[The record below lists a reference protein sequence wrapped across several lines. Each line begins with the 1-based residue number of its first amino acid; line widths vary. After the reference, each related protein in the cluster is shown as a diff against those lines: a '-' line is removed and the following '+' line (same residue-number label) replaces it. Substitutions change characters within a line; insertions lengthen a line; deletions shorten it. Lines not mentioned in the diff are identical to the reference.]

1 MKIGLYD
8 VDSIIPNLALMKISA
23 YYRARGDDVE
33 LYLPIFIDDYDKIY
47 ASKIFSSSDGT
58 ALVPERMEIGGTG
71 WNKVSVLPPEIEQM
85 QPDYTLYGY
94 EHSLGF
100 TQRGCRLKCSF
111 CVVPEKEGAPKPNNT
126 IEEIWQHRESKFI
139 VLLDNDFFGNPQWSD
154 RITELLKFD
163 LKVCFSQGLNI
174 RNLKLEQAEGVA
186 SVKFRNL
193 KDTAR
198 QVYFA
203 WDDPRHEK
211 LIHRGIERCVEA
223 GIKPSEMA
231 FYVLIGYHSTEAED
245 LHRVTV
251 LRNYGCDPF
260 AMPYDRSFKYQ
271 RDFARWVN
279 HKAIF
284 KSVLWTDYK
293 NRTRHDEIPVEQGD
307 FFGYGVA

>member
-198 QVYFA
+198 HLFSPP
-203 WDDPRHEK
+203 DT
-211 LIHRGIERCVEA
+211 I
-223 GIKPSEMA
+223 
-231 FYVLIGYHSTEAED
+231 
-245 LHRVTV
+245 RVV
-251 LRNYGCDPF
+251 CCP
-260 AMPYDRSFKYQ
+260 
-271 RDFARWVN
+271 
-279 HKAIF
+279 
-284 KSVLWTDYK
+284 
-293 NRTRHDEIPVEQGD
+293 GD
-307 FFGYGVA
+307 FLAGFLLPLTALLSRKLLNGRGAFLGIRLLFTGPDKPI